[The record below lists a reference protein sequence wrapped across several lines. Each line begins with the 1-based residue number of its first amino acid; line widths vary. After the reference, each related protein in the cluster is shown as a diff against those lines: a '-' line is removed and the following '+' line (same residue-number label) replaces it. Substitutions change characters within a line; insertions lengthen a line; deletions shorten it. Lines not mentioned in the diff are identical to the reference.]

1 MPFHTFSL
9 ASAVLGTVAAPI
21 TAFPGRPASA
31 VSSPREHLVRGL
43 QRVAQQRPGRVPA
56 LLASGLAPEA
66 AAFVQKMRVTLMLVS
81 LAMLLVV
88 MLASPITC
96 RPGLPNGHL
105 TAHGFGKRSRWGH
118 LFSARNVP
126 LGMDRS
132 RRVAVDLEQPLYTAY
147 GLALS
152 DPDSDADSY

>member
-1 MPFHTFSL
+1 M
-9 ASAVLGTVAAPI
+9 I
-21 TAFPGRPASA
+21 M
-31 VSSPREHLVRGL
+31 
-43 QRVAQQRPGRVPA
+43 RVALQA
-56 LLASGLAPEA
+56 LKLLTGA
-66 AAFVQKMRVTLMLVS
+66 ARYHELTRMRVTLMLVS

-126 LGMDRS
+126 LAMDRS